1 MKKLMFLMFALT
13 IFTFIACNKDEA
25 ATEAEIEN
33 YVNQSIGALEAETRT
48 GRGGCFELVF
58 PVTIV
63 FSTGEEV
70 EVESYEA
77 LKNAIKNWR
86 REHNVPKGTP
96 TVRPQFVY
104 PIDVITAEGETVTV
118 DSKLELLQ
126 LRRECI
132 LAGNGQGRPCFKL
145 NFPLSVAYP
154 DGTTATYATGM
165 EMRRALRAWKKA
177 NPTAVLR
184 PVLVFPLTITM
195 EDGTI
200 VTVNSREEL
209 ALIKQDCK

>member
-70 EVESYEA
+70 EV
-77 LKNAIKNWR
+77 
-86 REHNVPKGTP
+86 G
-96 TVRPQFVY
+96 
-104 PIDVITAEGETVTV
+104 
-118 DSKLELLQ
+118 KL
-126 LRRECI
+126 
-132 LAGNGQGRPCFKL
+132 
-145 NFPLSVAYP
+145 
-154 DGTTATYATGM
+154 
-165 EMRRALRAWKKA
+165 
-177 NPTAVLR
+177 
-184 PVLVFPLTITM
+184 
-195 EDGTI
+195 
-200 VTVNSREEL
+200 
-209 ALIKQDCK
+209 